1 MDLARFGALLEA
13 YGAEPSRW
21 SAAERAAAEAFAAEH
36 ASIVSP
42 LLREARA
49 LDAALNQAT
58 GADAPNHDLLAARI
72 LGRRPANMALD
83 RRALVALAA
92 CAVFGVLIGYSGGL
106 LAPPSDFGFDL
117 AEAFVA
123 PFPGEGG

>member
-21 SAAERAAAEAFAAEH
+21 PAAERAAAEAFAVEH
-36 ASIVSP
+36 PNAVSP

-49 LDAALNQAT
+49 LDAALDQGQA
-58 GADAPNHDLLAARI
+58 ADAPNHDLLAARI
-72 LGRRPANMALD
+72 LRRRPALEALD

-92 CAVFGVLIGYSGGL
+92 CAVFGVLIGYGGGL
-106 LAPPSDFGFDL
+106 LAPPSDFGFDI
-117 AEAFVA
+117 AAAFVA
-123 PFPGEGG
+123 PYPGEGG

>member
-1 MDLARFGALLEA
+1 MDLARFGTLLEA

-21 SAAERAAAEAFAAEH
+21 PAAERAAAEAFAAEH
-36 ASIVSP
+36 ASTVSP

-49 LDAALNQAT
+49 LDAALSQAL
-58 GADAPNHDLLAARI
+58 AVDAPSHDLLAARI
-72 LGRRPANMALD
+72 LRLRPAAMALD

-92 CAVFGVLIGYSGGL
+92 CAVFGVLLGYGGAV
-106 LAPPSDFGFDL
+106 LAPPSDFGFDI

-123 PFPGEGG
+123 PYPGEGG